1 MEILQGI
8 LIIVLAFWMVLDQQG
23 FVITTW
29 FPSIIGMIAGLI
41 MGDMSTAMVIAGTFQ
56 LMALG
61 VANIGGSSVPNYGLA
76 TVVGIYVAVRTTHDL
91 EHAKAVALAVGVP
104 VGMLGIQLDVLGK
117 LLNTYV
123 SHAAQKALNEGKFKK
138 MERTLWIGPLIF
150 GLTTAVPTALCVFFG
165 DDIVRM
171 ILNVVPKWFTDG
183 LSIAGSMLPVVGI
196 ALLLQFMPVKKYL
209 TMLIIGF
216 VISAYLN
223 IPILGIALLGFA
235 FAYYYFT
242 QNIHKTP
249 ATAAAA
255 ETNTMEQGDDFDE

>member
-1 MEILQGI
+1 MEIIQGI
-8 LIIVLAFWMVLDQQG
+8 LIIALAFWMVLDQQG

-29 FPSIIGMIAGLI
+29 YPAIIGMIAGII
-41 MGDMSTAMVIAGTFQ
+41 MGDVTTAMIIAGTFQ

-76 TVVGIYVAVRTTHDL
+76 TLVGVYVALRTTHDI
-91 EHAKAVALAVGVP
+91 ENAKAIALAVGVP

-117 LLNTYV
+117 LLNSYV
-123 SHAAQKALNEGKFKK
+123 SHAAQKALNQGKFKK
-138 MERTLWIGPLIF
+138 MERIFWIGPLIF
-150 GLTTAVPTALCVFFG
+150 GLTTALPTALCVLFG
-165 DDIVRM
+165 DRLVRL
-171 ILNVVPKWFTDG
+171 ILDFVPKWFTDG

-216 VISAYLN
+216 VISAYLKL
-223 IPILGIALLGFA
+223 PILGIALLGFA

-242 QNIHKTP
+242 QNMKKTP
-249 ATAAAA
+249 AVAGVGDTGDAG
-255 ETNTMEQGDDFDE
+255 EGDDFDE